1 MRFLP
6 QDGVV
11 CPIKGDPHIKFGVR
25 QWIAVGISGN
35 CLIGN
40 ARVLCLED
48 RQGSE

>member
-6 QDGVV
+6 QDGLVS
-11 CPIKGDPHIKFGVR
+11 PIKGDSHIEFGVR

-40 ARVLCLED
+40 AGVLCLQD
-48 RQGSE
+48 R